1 MSSSQAPTTAH
12 PYSNELLQAVSE
24 SSEIISSGLA
34 LPFHSSLLKLGSFTQ
49 TQENPGNR
57 PKEIHR
63 GLT

>member
-57 PKEIHR
+57 PKEIH
-63 GLT
+63 